1 MTAQQASVAV
11 EPVTR
16 TEEIQVNFGP
26 QHPSMHGVFRVI
38 VKLDGETITDAAPV
52 VGYLHRGIEKLAEA
66 RTYQQCIPYT
76 DRLDYVASMS
86 NNLAYVL
93 AAERLAGIEA
103 PERAQYLRVIM
114 AELQRISSHLVFVGS
129 LSNDLGAYT
138 PWLFCFRDRELINDM
153 FEMVSG
159 ARQTYNYMRIGGV
172 SQDLPEGFLDKL
184 KEFIDIMPRRIDEYE
199 TLLTGNEI
207 FLIRTRGV
215 GPFSAENAISWGL
228 SGPTLRAS
236 GVNYDIRKADPYL
249 VYDRFKFDVPLG
261 QKGDTFDRYM
271 MRVLEMRESL
281 KILEQAM
288 KDLPSGE
295 IMAKAPKVFKP
306 PVGEAYAHIEA
317 PKGDLGFYLVSDGS
331 TKPYRFHARRPSFVN
346 VAVLPEMIKG
356 WKIADLIAIFASI
369 DIIMGEVDA

>member
-1 MTAQQASVAV
+1 MSTQATVKV
-11 EPVTR
+11 EPVVR
-16 TEEIQVNFGP
+16 TEELQINFGP

-38 VKLDGETITDAAPV
+38 VKLDGETITDATPV

-76 DRLDYVASMS
+76 DRLDYLASMS

-172 SQDLPEGFLDKL
+172 SQDLPEGFLKKL
-184 KEFIDIMPRRIDEYE
+184 KEFIDIMPARIDEYE

-207 FLIRTRGV
+207 FLARTKGV
-215 GPFSAENAISWGL
+215 GLFSAEDAISWGV

-271 MRVLEMRESL
+271 MRILEMRESL

-288 KDLPSGE
+288 KDLPQGE
-295 IMAKAPKVFKP
+295 IMAKVPKVFKP
-306 PVGEAYAHIEA
+306 PAGEAYAHVEA

-346 VAVLPEMIKG
+346 VSALPEMIKG

-369 DIIMGEVDA
+369 DVVMGEIDA

>member
-1 MTAQQASVAV
+1 MSTQATVKV
-11 EPVTR
+11 EPVVR
-16 TEEIQVNFGP
+16 TEELQINFGP

-38 VKLDGETITDAAPV
+38 VKLDGETITDATPV

-76 DRLDYVASMS
+76 DRLDYLASMS

-172 SQDLPEGFLDKL
+172 SQDLPEGFLKKL
-184 KEFIDIMPRRIDEYE
+184 KEFIDIMPARIDEYE

-207 FLIRTRGV
+207 FLARTKGV
-215 GPFSAENAISWGL
+215 GLFSAEDAISWGV

-288 KDLPSGE
+288 KDLPQGE
-295 IMAKAPKVFKP
+295 IMAKVPKVFKP

-346 VAVLPEMIKG
+346 VSALPEMIKG
-356 WKIADLIAIFASI
+356 WKIADFIAIFASI
-369 DIIMGEVDA
+369 DVVMGEIDA